1 MLFFALALAATEPT
15 PLTDMHQRDI
25 GCVAAIGIIAHEQ
38 REGKAAVNDYPDVR
52 ETGKRWAGVV
62 GDRVMAQSGQ
72 PREVV
77 AFAIQTAVG
86 AEQASAGKASDPA
99 AHVKSRFGECKAIM
113 DAQLAA
119 EARADEP
126 VAATEEA
133 GAAVA
138 GPDWN
143 TDNPERI
150 ALYRTQLGEDLSSP
164 PRIRFCAGMMTATRL
179 EIVGREGSDSRDA
192 KAFGRIA
199 LALEQ
204 KAASLPK
211 GDKGEDDK
219 LDKMFSGLTT
229 EVEKE
234 DVVSRCIRLG
244 ESLALA
250 MPPE

>member
-1 MLFFALALAATEPT
+1 MLIFALALAATEPT

-38 REGKAAVNDYPDVR
+38 REGKAALNDYPDVR
-52 ETGKRWAGVV
+52 ETGKRWAGIV

-77 AFAIQTAVG
+77 GFAIQTAVG
-86 AEQASAGKASDPA
+86 AEQANAAKASDPA

-126 VAATEEA
+126 VAGTEEA
-133 GAAVA
+133 GAAIA

-150 ALYRTQLGEDLSSP
+150 ALYRTQLGEDLADRH
-164 PRIRFCAGMMTATRL
+164 RIAFCDGMLAGNYQ
-179 EIVGREGSDSRDA
+179 EIVRREGVESRDA
-192 KAFGRIA
+192 KAFGR
-199 LALEQ
+199 LSKALEMKSASFQ
-204 KAASLPK
+204 KDDGLE
-211 GDKGEDDK
+211 KGELEK
-219 LDKMFSGLTT
+219 ILAMAKT
-229 EVEKE
+229 EEEREAVI
-234 DVVSRCIRLG
+234 SRCIRLG